1 MLEFVPEC
9 HEIQKMCDKAVN
21 NYLSTIKFVRECL
34 ITQEMFNKA
43 VNRYFLYLILFLINK
58 NLKKCVTVLFAQI
71 HVQ

>member
-21 NYLSTIKFVRECL
+21 NYLSTIKFVRECP

-43 VNRYFLYLILFLINK
+43 VNRYFF
-58 NLKKCVTVLFAQI
+58 VFDSVLNQ
-71 HVQ
+71 